1 MPSPTEVKRPTPRRR
16 SSPSLL
22 LAFSSFATRAH
33 NVLSFATRPN
43 HVEAILSCQPDG
55 LNSDPTRGDAFCA
68 EQYRIGSYCIPS
80 TTDNNSTENNAEDS
94 STADTGT
101 CSNPFVSGCL
111 HSILGEKEEGNNVEN
126 TFRIKKRVCNSD
138 DSLDGAI
145 KRGECEASQ
154 FDYQE
159 V

>member
-1 MPSPTEVKRPTPRRR
+1 M
-16 SSPSLL
+16 
-22 LAFSSFATRAH
+22 
-33 NVLSFATRPN
+33 
-43 HVEAILSCQPDG
+43 
-55 LNSDPTRGDAFCA
+55 
-68 EQYRIGSYCIPS
+68 
-80 TTDNNSTENNAEDS
+80 
-94 STADTGT
+94 
-101 CSNPFVSGCL
+101 SGCL

-159 V
+159 VRILSSVSHTTNPAKK